1 MKSVIAL
8 KFINNKCVRNVA
20 MLDGVVLRIV
30 KLLLTLLSILI
41 IVVPIAFVVLQNKDD
56 LLGMVVPPELSQIIN
71 GDSNGSDVA
80 SSFLSSDFKLP
91 EMVGAPVFDPLT
103 KTAAFTFDFTN
114 PLKTDL
120 NVNMI
125 EGGIVT
131 SDGVFLGNVSI
142 KDPIKLSPGERVDI
156 TALGVLSD
164 EGLNYLKNTKLSSVN
179 LDLVDLNLD
188 VAGITVH
195 MDKQNIGD
203 VPIPPELYQ
212 YIGTIG

>member
-1 MKSVIAL
+1 MRK
-8 KFINNKCVRNVA
+8 
-20 MLDGVVLRIV
+20 V
-30 KLLLTLLSILI
+30 KLILTVISILI
-41 IVVPIAFVVLQNKDD
+41 VVVPVAVVLLQNQDD
-56 LLGMVVPPELSQIIN
+56 LLGLVVPSEFSQIIN
-71 GDSNGSDVA
+71 GDRNGEDVA

-91 EMVGAPVFDPLT
+91 EMVGEPVFDPLT

-120 NVNMI
+120 NVNTI

-142 KDPIKLSPGERVDI
+142 KDPIKLSPGQSVDI
-156 TALGVLSD
+156 TALGTLSD
-164 EGLNYLKNTKLSSVN
+164 EGLNYLKNTNLSSVN
-179 LDLVDLNLD
+179 LDLVDFNVD
-188 VAGITVH
+188 VAGVIVH
-195 MDKQNIGD
+195 IDEQNIGD